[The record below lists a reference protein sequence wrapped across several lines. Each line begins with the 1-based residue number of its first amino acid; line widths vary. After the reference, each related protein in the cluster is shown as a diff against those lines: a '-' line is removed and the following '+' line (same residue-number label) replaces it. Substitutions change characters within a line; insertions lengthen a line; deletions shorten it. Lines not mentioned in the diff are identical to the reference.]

1 MSKNAFAYIT
11 CKSYT
16 TESGFQLKNFQL
28 SYQLFGP
35 KLKTAPVVLVNH
47 ALSGNSDVSGDHGW
61 WKDMIGEGKPIDTTR
76 YTVISFN
83 IPGNGYD
90 GFLIE
95 NYKEFVARD
104 VAKLFLHGL
113 EKLEISRLH
122 SIIGGSLGGGLAWE
136 MICLQPSIA
145 QHVIPIASDW
155 KSTDWLIANCCIQEQ
170 FLLNSNKPVHDARM
184 HAMLCYR
191 TPESFKQRFQRSINE
206 TLDIFNVESWLLHH
220 GKKLQAR
227 FQQKAY
233 LMMNHLLKHIDI
245 SSKGSAKDILK
256 KIKAHVHIIAI
267 DTDLFFTAD
276 ENRDSNTVLKRD
288 LQISY
293 HEIKSIHGHDAFLIE
308 YEQLKKIVTPI
319 FK

>member
-1 MSKNAFAYIT
+1 MSKNALAYIP

-16 TESGFQLKNFQL
+16 TESGFQLENFQL

-145 QHVIPIASDW
+145 QHIIPIASDW

-220 GKKLQAR
+220 GKKLQVR

-245 SSKGSAKDILK
+245 SSEGSAKDILK